1 MFFEDIE
8 GGVRGSSIIGGGNG
22 GANGEVFFLIHG
34 GAPGGARDNPE
45 TLKVDSK
52 LVSAAIS

>member
-22 GANGEVFFLIHG
+22 GVFFLIHG
-34 GAPGGARDNPE
+34 GALGGASDSSE
-45 TLKVDSK
+45 TLKVASK
-52 LVSAAIS
+52 LVFADLS

>member
-8 GGVRGSSIIGGGNG
+8 GGVRGSKIIGSGNG
-22 GANGEVFFLIHG
+22 GVLFLIHG
-34 GAPGGARDNPE
+34 GAPGGAGDSPE

-52 LVSAAIS
+52 LVFRALS

>member
-22 GANGEVFFLIHG
+22 GANGGVFFLIHG
-34 GAPGGARDNPE
+34 GVLGGASDSSE

-52 LVSAAIS
+52 LVFAALS

>member
-8 GGVRGSSIIGGGNG
+8 GGVRGSKIIGSGNG
-22 GANGEVFFLIHG
+22 GANGGVLFLIHG
-34 GAPGGARDNPE
+34 GAPGGAGDSPE

-52 LVSAAIS
+52 LVFRALS